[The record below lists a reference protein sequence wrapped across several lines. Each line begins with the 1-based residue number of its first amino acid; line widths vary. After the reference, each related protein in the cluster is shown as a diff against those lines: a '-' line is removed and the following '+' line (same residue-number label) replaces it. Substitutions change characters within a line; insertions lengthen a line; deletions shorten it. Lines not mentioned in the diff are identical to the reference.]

1 MAQTPKSTAKN
12 GNSGNDTSKA
22 DRRGESSDGSRD
34 KRGNN
39 AKTEPRDD
47 EGRFARVRNFE
58 LPDMPAMPDVSGR
71 SIAIGAVVLAA
82 GVGLGAALFANWR
95 KDAALPSEPW
105 SRDQRDEDIFD
116 DDDSIELSDARG
128 ADAEPFIDDDKR
140 DAFAPAL
147 KPVPSRVEAMGNG
160 DA

>member
-1 MAQTPKSTAKN
+1 MAHNSKSNAKN
-12 GNSGNDTSKA
+12 GNSRNDTSK
-22 DRRGESSDGSRD
+22 SD
-34 KRGNN
+34 KRGDH
-39 AKTEPRDD
+39 AKNEPRDD

-58 LPDMPAMPDVSGR
+58 FPDMPDISGR
-71 SIAIGAVVLAA
+71 SLAIGAVVLAA

-95 KDAALPSEPW
+95 KEAPLPSEPW
-105 SRDQRDEDIFD
+105 SRDQLDEDIFD
-116 DDDSIELSDARG
+116 DDDSVELSDARS
-128 ADAEPFIDDDKR
+128 ADDVEPFIADDKR

>member
-1 MAQTPKSTAKN
+1 MAHNSKSNAKN
-12 GNSGNDTSKA
+12 GDSRNDTSKH
-22 DRRGESSDGSRD
+22 E
-34 KRGNN
+34 KRGDH
-39 AKTEPRDD
+39 AKNEPRDD

-58 LPDMPAMPDVSGR
+58 LPDMPDVSGR
-71 SIAIGAVVLAA
+71 SLAIGAVVLAA

-95 KDAALPSEPW
+95 KEAALPNEPW
-105 SRDQRDEDIFD
+105 SRDQLDEDIFD
-116 DDDSIELSDARG
+116 DDDSVELSDARS
-128 ADAEPFIDDDKR
+128 ADDAEPFIDDSKR

>member
-1 MAQTPKSTAKN
+1 MAHNSKSNAKN
-12 GNSGNDTSKA
+12 GDSRNDTSKH
-22 DRRGESSDGSRD
+22 DKRGEESSAGSRD
-34 KRGNN
+34 KRGDH
-39 AKTEPRDD
+39 AKGEPRDD

-58 LPDMPAMPDVSGR
+58 LPDMPDVSGR
-71 SIAIGAVVLAA
+71 SLAIGAVVLAA

-95 KDAALPSEPW
+95 KEAALPNEPW
-105 SRDQRDEDIFD
+105 SRDQLDEDIFD
-116 DDDSIELSDARG
+116 DDDSVELSDARS
-128 ADAEPFIDDDKR
+128 ADDAEPFIDDSKR

>member
-1 MAQTPKSTAKN
+1 MAHNSKSNAKN
-12 GNSGNDTSKA
+12 SNSRNDTSKN
-22 DRRGESSDGSRD
+22 D
-34 KRGNN
+34 KRGDH
-39 AKTEPRDD
+39 AKGEPRDD

-58 LPDMPAMPDVSGR
+58 LPDMPDVSGR
-71 SIAIGAVVLAA
+71 SLAIGAVVLAA

-95 KDAALPSEPW
+95 KEAALPNEPW
-105 SRDQRDEDIFD
+105 SRDQLDEDIFD
-116 DDDSIELSDARG
+116 DDDSVELSDARS
-128 ADAEPFIDDDKR
+128 ADDAEPFIDDSKR

>member
-1 MAQTPKSTAKN
+1 MAHNSKSNAKN
-12 GNSGNDTSKA
+12 GNSRNDTSK
-22 DRRGESSDGSRD
+22 SD
-34 KRGNN
+34 KRGDH
-39 AKTEPRDD
+39 AKNEPRDD

-58 LPDMPAMPDVSGR
+58 LPDMPDVSGR
-71 SIAIGAVVLAA
+71 SLAIGAVVLAA

-95 KDAALPSEPW
+95 KEAPLPSEPW
-105 SRDQRDEDIFD
+105 ARDQLDEDIFD
-116 DDDSIELSDARG
+116 DDDSVELSDARS
-128 ADAEPFIDDDKR
+128 ADDAEPFIDDSKR